1 MTAELNSFFAVPE
14 GRNLLLLD
22 FERTILYADLR
33 RQLATVSIAVGDT
46 RLRAPLDFFNKQDE
60 KRSVHLVL
68 LRLILKFCVVARP
81 YAFFRSK
88 LSFLFGHFMTVYY
101 LLNRMYIL
109 KWDRFV
115 IEYGT
120 GTVTYVFQRAWEETL
135 KCWWEWHIWYWR
147 FVVCCRSFLR
157 NSRHY
162 GSITKLGIV
171 GSAVNIR
178 LNCQLII
185 GQRLAV
191 TWDHYHRSS
200 GLVIFWQFFVNLAHW
215 LKFLQNFVAT
225 LLVSDFNRTWNNQ
238 QAVSKFPSII
248 QAFLYHLATHSFC
261 HIHVH
266 ELFLV
271 HVLIR
276 RFIFREVI
284 Q

>member
-46 RLRAPLDFFNKQDE
+46 RLLAPLDFFNKQDE

-68 LRLILKFCVVARP
+68 LRLILKLCVVARP
-81 YAFFRSK
+81 YVFFRSK

-101 LLNRMYIL
+101 LLNRLYIL

-120 GTVTYVFQRAWEETL
+120 GTGTYVFQRAWEETL
-135 KCWWEWHIWYWR
+135 KCWWEWHIRYWR

-171 GSAVNIR
+171 GSTVNIR
-178 LNCQLII
+178 LHCQLII

-215 LKFLQNFVAT
+215 LKFLQNFVYRYWYLIST
-225 LLVSDFNRTWNNQ
+225 ELGTINKLYQNSPVSYRHFYTILLRT
-238 QAVSKFPSII
+238 ASV
-248 QAFLYHLATHSFC
+248 
-261 HIHVH
+261 
-266 ELFLV
+266 
-271 HVLIR
+271 
-276 RFIFREVI
+276 IFTYMNFFSYMFWSEGSSSGR
-284 Q
+284 